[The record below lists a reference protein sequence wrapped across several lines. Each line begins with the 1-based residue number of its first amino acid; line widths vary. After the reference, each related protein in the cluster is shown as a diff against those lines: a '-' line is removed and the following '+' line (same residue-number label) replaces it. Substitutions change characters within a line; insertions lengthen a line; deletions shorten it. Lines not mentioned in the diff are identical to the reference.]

1 MNSENQNSDLSK
13 NKKVSSNVII
23 PSKSPNIFSK
33 LPLFTK
39 YYFLITIILYI
50 LNLKLPFISY
60 YLINIPSFTI
70 MKYQIWRLITS
81 VFIST
86 NILQIILA
94 FLVWFRYA
102 SMLEKLS
109 GTVKYAIY
117 FFINSICIQIIKTLL
132 FSFFS
137 LCNLNSFTQ
146 SIKSK
151 NNNGVGGIIIC
162 DMILLCLCNPDSS
175 LKLFFL
181 RFNIKV

>member
-33 LPLFTK
+33 SPLFTK

-70 MKYQIWRLITS
+70 MKFQIWRLITS

-117 FFINSICIQIIKTLL
+117 FL
-132 FSFFS
+132 
-137 LCNLNSFTQ
+137 
-146 SIKSK
+146 
-151 NNNGVGGIIIC
+151 
-162 DMILLCLCNPDSS
+162 
-175 LKLFFL
+175 
-181 RFNIKV
+181 

>member
-23 PSKSPNIFSK
+23 PSKF
-33 LPLFTK
+33 
-39 YYFLITIILYI
+39 
-50 LNLKLPFISY
+50 
-60 YLINIPSFTI
+60 
-70 MKYQIWRLITS
+70 MKYQIWRLIAS

-117 FFINSICIQIIKTLL
+117 FFINSICIFLFFHYVTSTLL
-132 FSFFS
+132 
-137 LCNLNSFTQ
+137 LNLLNP
-146 SIKSK
+146 K
-151 NNNGVGGIIIC
+151 IITE
-162 DMILLCLCNPDSS
+162 
-175 LKLFFL
+175 
-181 RFNIKV
+181 